1 MTRSITPGTTS
12 VPLRILFRRAP
23 LVGAASWKDPLVG
36 AVIQRWIV
44 RSAAAGTEVPRGK
57 RG

>member
-1 MTRSITPGTTS
+1 MAWQRDSTRRDL
-12 VPLRILFRRAP
+12 LRRDP